1 MFKPKLIACLF
12 FPDSIPVLSPLTKM
26 KRLGLVIVTGSVLLW
41 GTPSSGQSAGPS
53 REVTLDD
60 VIDIALAK
68 SPDLRAAER
77 EAEAA
82 AKGHEA
88 ARGRYWPFAE
98 IFGDWQYSGPN
109 EVNKS
114 RFFSNIGRMP
124 QLAPTARGSRQFD
137 NSVYAAGLRVTY
149 PLYVGGRIVAD
160 VEANQ
165 LLTLLAREQLAL
177 SADELI
183 LNLSSTFY
191 NALRFQ
197 ENVKA
202 TEASVNAL
210 EEAQKNMR
218 TRVEAGRAARVDLLK
233 VNTRLAAV
241 RQELTR
247 VRNEVELAH
256 AVLKTLMGLDVT
268 EPLSVKGTLA
278 SEVMTLDLARDLSE
292 AEARRPALQ
301 ASHRAVEVQEQ
312 RVRAARGAL
321 LPSIALRAQ
330 YGAGGGAEGGGR
342 SLQDLVAGVNIS
354 IPVFTGGQL
363 TAQVAQEEAKL
374 AKARAQFDKT
384 RLDVQREVQTAHLD
398 IRDAE
403 DRIATARTVLEEA
416 REVLRIEQLK
426 GEVGR
431 GIIENILD
439 AQAAE
444 LQAETNYTRALADYN
459 TALVARRKNIGR
471 IR

>member
-1 MFKPKLIACLF
+1 MFKPKAIVCLF
-12 FPDSIPVLSPLTKM
+12 VPDSVPVLSPPTKM
-26 KRLGLVIVTGSVLLW
+26 NRLGLVMVTVSVLLW
-41 GTPSSGQSAGPS
+41 GSPSSGQSASPS

-68 SPDLRAAER
+68 SPDLTAAER

-98 IFGDWQYSGPN
+98 IFGDWQYSGPD
-109 EVNKS
+109 EANKS
-114 RFFSNIGRMP
+114 RLLSNIARMP
-124 QLAPTARGSRQFD
+124 QLAPTARGNRQFD

-149 PLYVGGRIVAD
+149 PLYVGGRIIAD
-160 VEANQ
+160 VEANR
-165 LLTLLAREQLAL
+165 LLTLLAREQMVQT
-177 SADELI
+177 ADELI
-183 LNLSSTFY
+183 FNLSGTFY
-191 NALRFQ
+191 NALRLK

-218 TRVEAGRAARVDLLK
+218 NRVEGGRAARVDLLK
-233 VNTRLAAV
+233 INTRLAAV

-256 AVLKTLMGLDVT
+256 TVLKTLMGLDVT
-268 EPLSVKGTLA
+268 EPLSVKGTLG
-278 SEVMTLDLARDLSE
+278 SEGITLDLAQDLRE

-301 ASHRAVEVQEQ
+301 TSRRAVEVQEQ
-312 RVRAARGAL
+312 RLRIAKGAQ
-321 LPSIALRAQ
+321 LPSIVLRSQ
-330 YGAGGGAEGGGR
+330 YGGGGGAEDGGR
-342 SLQDLVAGVNIS
+342 SLQDFVAGVNIS

-374 AKARAQFDKT
+374 AKARAEFEKA
-384 RLDVQREVQTAHLD
+384 RLDVEREVLTAHLD

-403 DRIATARTVLEEA
+403 DRIATARAALGEA

-426 GEVGR
+426 SEVGR
-431 GIIENILD
+431 GIIEDLLD

-444 LQAETNYTRALADYN
+444 LQAETNYTRAFADYN
-459 TALVARRKNIGR
+459 TALVARRKAIGR